1 MDDASR
7 NALEHGRSIIH
18 GALNRAARA
27 ERQEAFQKLDRR
39 ELAAMDDKQLAE
51 WQSHYPRE
59 SAQYILAE
67 HEWQRRLT
75 AEQIRA
81 TRFSAVIGIIGV
93 AVGAVLGWLL
103 PSWHPF
109 H

>member
-1 MDDASR
+1 MDDTQHAAEQAR
-7 NALEHGRSIIH
+7 AFLH
-18 GALNRAARA
+18 GALERGARIGR
-27 ERQEAFQKLDRR
+27 EKEFRELDRR

-75 AEQIRA
+75 AEQVRA
-81 TRFSAVIGIIGV
+81 TRFAALVGILGV
-93 AVGAVLGWLL
+93 VVGALIGWLL
-103 PSWHPF
+103 SSWHPF